1 MNLRIRLAHLAAVAL
16 ASVLINPL
24 PSVASTDDVSDG
36 QWFHELLRTD
46 EAHKTSD
53 GAGIKVA
60 VIDTGVDATH
70 PDLIGSVLPGADFSP
85 EGPGEGIVDKDGHG
99 TGMASLIVGHGR
111 VAGIA
116 PGAKVVPIRQS
127 VHGRGAT
134 ADIARS
140 IEWAVAH
147 GDIHIISISLVDGFD
162 DPAVRK
168 AVNAALDADII
179 VVAGVGNDPQQPVGY
194 PAAIPGVVAV
204 SGVDRN
210 GQNSKASAM
219 GSAVV
224 ISAPS
229 DGITSAGLG
238 HLWQAGTGT
247 SAATAIVAGAAT
259 LVRAAHP
266 ELSAAE
272 VVHRL
277 TATATD
283 KGPPGRDSAYG
294 HGLLNLVAALTADVA
309 TTGPDAPSSA
319 EHAPTTPNPVNRTA
333 LAIIV
338 GTVAALGA
346 LVLLILRSRRRR

>member
-1 MNLRIRLAHLAAVAL
+1 MNLQIRLAHLAVAAL
-16 ASVLINPL
+16 MSALINPL
-24 PSVASTDDVSDG
+24 PSVAATDEVADG
-36 QWFHELLRTD
+36 QWFHGFLRTA

-53 GAGIKVA
+53 GAGVKVA

-70 PDLIGSVLPGADFSP
+70 PDLSGSVLPGADFSP
-85 EGPGEGIVDKDGHG
+85 EGPSKGTVDKDGHG
-99 TGMASLIVGHGR
+99 TGMASLIAGHGR
-111 VAGIA
+111 VMGIA

-127 VHGRGAT
+127 IHGRGAT

-140 IEWAVAH
+140 IEWAVAQ
-147 GDIHIISISLVDGFD
+147 GDIQIISISLADGFD
-162 DPAVRK
+162 DPSVRTAVK
-168 AVNAALDADII
+168 AALDADIV

-210 GQNSKASAM
+210 GQNSKASAT

-229 DGITSAGLG
+229 DGITSASLS
-238 HLWQAGTGT
+238 HLWQIGTGT

-259 LVRAAHP
+259 LVRATHP

-272 VVHRL
+272 VFHRL

-309 TTGPDAPSSA
+309 PIGPDSPSSTENAPS
-319 EHAPTTPNPVNRTA
+319 TPANRTA
-333 LAIIV
+333 LALIV
-338 GTVAALGA
+338 GAVAMLGM